1 MELCLILTIGLV
13 HRTESL
19 SNIMSSLKTETSYRT
34 MLFLRSGDTC
44 WDEKQLHNIVPVLSF
59 DKNQSTHLK
68 NNINSKV
75 VALVCLHENEKDV
88 LETLYSNLEEIRDTT
103 TILFALSDEQ
113 IRRSFLKC
121 LDQKMLNVL
130 ALKGGDRTIIYS
142 YRVFPTFQII
152 SRKVSEIQTYFEP
165 QLKNLGGRIVRAL
178 PDNIIPRTV
187 AYRDAN
193 GNRKLAGYL
202 FDFIKNYISTINGTL
217 QIVWDL
223 VPEEGM
229 IALPELWR
237 LTESSDIDIP
247 LGIMGLEIVAPK
259 EFVSLQIASWYLMLP
274 MEPAM
279 PRAQFFLNV
288 GLKGMIP
295 MAIVLAI
302 VLSKA
307 HQLERSSNEH
317 WSRFRMG
324 SEVLRGLLAQTFIL
338 PRCLSPRLL
347 FLYWLLLM
355 SGFFMSNYYTANV
368 ATWLVHPPKR
378 QLVHNWEEMRHFNVK
393 TLVVQT
399 ELEYLKRI
407 LGNEFID
414 SHKDLFEVTDSAN
427 FQSKRMAMDP
437 SYAYPITGTLWPSL
451 KDSQKP
457 LKVPIFRQSK
467 EFNFIPFL
475 ILVMPMPPN
484 SIFKKSLQRYIGLT
498 HQSGLFRMWFNR
510 SFRVLN
516 KLGKMSHKVETQS
529 QEFHNLVWKDFWF
542 IWMGYV
548 GGSAVSL
555 TTFLLELGYHK
566 WQANGR
572 QGNSK
577 G

>member
-1 MELCLILTIGLV
+1 MRIPFYFILTIGLV
-13 HRTESL
+13 KTESL
-19 SNIMSSLKTETSYRT
+19 YNIITSIKMETSYRT
-34 MLFLRSGDTC
+34 IILLRSSDTC
-44 WDEKQLHNIVPVLSF
+44 WDEAQFHNMVPVISF
-59 DKNQSTHLK
+59 DGNQSTYLK
-68 NNINSKV
+68 QNFNSKV
-75 VALVCLHENEKDV
+75 LALVCLYNNENYM
-88 LETLYSNLEEIRDTT
+88 LRTLYSNLEEMRDTP
-103 TILFALSDEQ
+103 TILFSLSDEQ

-121 LDQKMLNVL
+121 FNQKMLNVL
-130 ALKGGDRTIIYS
+130 AFKGADQNTIYS

-152 SRKVSEIQTYFEP
+152 RRNVSKIQIYFKH
-165 QLKNLGGRIVRAL
+165 QLKDLGGHVVKVL
-178 PDNIIPRTV
+178 PDNIMPRTV

-202 FDFIKNYISTINGTL
+202 FDFIKNYISTINATL
-217 QIVWDL
+217 QVVWDL

-229 IALPELWR
+229 IALPELWQ
-237 LTESSDIDIP
+237 LSEKSEIDFP
-247 LGIMGLEIVAPK
+247 LGIFGLEIVTPRP
-259 EFVSLQIASWYLMLP
+259 FVPLQISSWYLMLP

-279 PRAQFFLNV
+279 PRAEFFLNI

-307 HQLERSSNEH
+307 HQLERSSNEN
-317 WSRFRMG
+317 WPRFRIG

-378 QLVHNWEEMRHFNVK
+378 QIIQNWDEMRHFKVK

-407 LGNEFID
+407 LGKELVD
-414 SHKDLFEVTDSAN
+414 SHKDLFVVTDSAD
-427 FQSKRMAMDP
+427 FQMKRMAMDP
-437 SYAYPITGTLWPSL
+437 SYAYPVTGTLWPSL
-451 KDSQKP
+451 KDSQQR
-457 LKVPIFRQSK
+457 LKAPIFRQSK
-467 EFNFIPFL
+467 EFVFIPFL
-475 ILVMPMPPN
+475 VLVIPVPPN
-484 SIFKKSLQRYIGLT
+484 SIFKKSLERYIGLT

-516 KLGKMSHKVETQS
+516 NLGKMSCKMDTQGK
-529 QEFHNLVWKDFWF
+529 EFHNLVWKDFSF
-542 IWMGYV
+542 IWLGYM
-548 GGSAVSL
+548 GGSAFSL
-555 TTFLLELGYHK
+555 TIFLLELGYQK
-566 WQANGR
+566 WHAR
-572 QGNSK
+572 QGNLRR
-577 G
+577 